1 MFSFFKKKIKQPTA
15 CNHKWK
21 DFPWFDVYGQDSV
34 TGNYFFRIMEPYV
47 CIKCKERRDKML
59 MQITSNSME
68 ERDMMLAEYKKKY
81 KDKLLDMAEVEDMVQ
96 DEILVDREYLKLL
109 EQFENPNDRFDKL
122 DLFTGVHKAGG
133 Q

>member
-1 MFSFFKKKIKQPTA
+1 MFSFFKKKIEPPTV

-21 DFPWFDVYGQDSV
+21 DFPWFDVYGRDSL
-34 TGNYFFRIMEPYV
+34 TEQYFFKIMEPYV
-47 CIKCKERRDKML
+47 CIKCKERQDKIL
-59 MQITSNSME
+59 MRFASDSEE
-68 ERDMMLAEYKKKY
+68 ERDRMLEEYKKKY
-81 KDKLLDMAEVEDMVQ
+81 KGKLLDMPEVEDMVQ

>member
-1 MFSFFKKKIKQPTA
+1 MFSFFKKKIAPPTV

-21 DFPWFDVYGQDSV
+21 DFPWFDVYGHDSL
-34 TGNYFFRIMEPYV
+34 TGKYFFRIMEPYV

-59 MQITSNSME
+59 MQFTSNSME
-68 ERDMMLAEYKKKY
+68 ERDLTLAEYKKKY
-81 KDKLLDMAEVEDMVQ
+81 KEKLLDMAEVEDMVQ

-109 EQFENPNDRFDKL
+109 EQLEKPEDRFQGL
-122 DLFTGVHKAGG
+122 DLFAGIHKAGG